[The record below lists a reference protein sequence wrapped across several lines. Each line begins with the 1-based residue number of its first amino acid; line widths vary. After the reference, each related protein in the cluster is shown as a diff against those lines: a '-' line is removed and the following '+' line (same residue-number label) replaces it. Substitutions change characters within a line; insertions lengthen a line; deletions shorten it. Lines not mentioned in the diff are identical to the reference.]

1 MPLFSGIA
9 SARYPAV
16 IRILV
21 QENRSLLQWIRRL
34 SGKTTRQKVMSY
46 LSSQA
51 LLAGLLAGSS
61 EFRIPLNRQEMAS

>member
-21 QENRSLLQWIRRL
+21 QENRSLLQRIRRL
-34 SGKTTRQKVMSY
+34 SGKTARQKVMPY

-51 LLAGLLAGSS
+51 LLAGSS
-61 EFRIPLNRQEMAS
+61 EFRIPLNRQEMAG